1 MARQNYFEF
10 IKSMRF
16 DAKKDIEIVKK
27 ILQEDIYIKN
37 YKTNLQ
43 EFFSDGYKKYYPV
56 EKKGQHV
63 TFEEKFTVIY
73 QRFTSVDC
81 LYTVF
86 EFIIDLY
93 SEIRNKDKFAKN
105 YVASKELEKIED
117 SGWIPE
123 DDNEFEIW
131 KETIKHTSLMDQYE
145 KLCERLEYSL
155 DKTNHELITLEN
167 GDKIIVE
174 KNAYA
179 SEVSQILSESNMQD
193 AIKVLE
199 YNHFAN
205 KGNIHRK
212 KEILLSLAGYLE
224 PYLKEFEHPETLP
237 KELKDIYNELKI
249 VLQTKGAETDKK
261 GKKIPKKIAVF
272 DNLSE
277 MYNKGGLRHNNDK
290 QYHLNMNDE
299 ELEQW
304 YDNIY
309 SSTLFVILSLEM
321 GRNLSKL
328 NELKKK

>member
-16 DAKKDIEIVKK
+16 DAKKEIDIVKK

-86 EFIIDLY
+86 EFILDLY
-93 SEIRNKDKFAKN
+93 SEIINKDKFAIN
-105 YVASKELEKIED
+105 YVTSKELEEID
-117 SGWIPE
+117 DYSDYIPE
-123 DDNEFEIW
+123 TEEQFEIW
-131 KETIKHTSLMDQYE
+131 AKMRDHTSLMDQYY
-145 KLCERLEYSL
+145 KLRERIVYSL

-174 KNAYA
+174 KNVYA
-179 SEVSQILSESNMQD
+179 SEVSQIVSEISIED

-199 YNHFAN
+199 YNHFSN
-205 KGNIHRK
+205 KGNIQRK
-212 KEILLSLAGYLE
+212 KEILISLANYLE
-224 PYLKEFEHPETLP
+224 PLRDELNAFEELKEVM
-237 KELKDIYNELKI
+237 KVNS
-249 VLQTKGAETDKK
+249 
-261 GKKIPKKIAVF
+261 KKIIAVEQLF
-272 DNLSE
+272 G
-277 MYNKGGLRHNNDK
+277 MYNNLGLRHNNDK
-290 QYHLNMNDE
+290 QYHINMNDE

-304 YDNIY
+304 YDDIY
-309 SSTLFVILSLEM
+309 TSTLFVILSLDEA
-321 GRNLSKL
+321 RILSKL
-328 NELKKK
+328 KTLREE

>member
-1 MARQNYFEF
+1 MTRKNYFELIQDMEFNADKEFEIISKLISEKRSPSSITLSLISLQNVFNVNF
-10 IKSMRF
+10 ILYLKYR
-16 DAKKDIEIVKK
+16 K
-27 ILQEDIYIKN
+27 IQ
-37 YKTNLQ
+37 
-43 EFFSDGYKKYYPV
+43 
-56 EKKGQHV
+56 
-63 TFEEKFTVIY
+63 
-73 QRFTSVDC
+73 FTSYDEVNEYFKNNMNGIER
-81 LYTVF
+81 LFSYA
-86 EFIIDLY
+86 EFITDLY
-93 SEIRNKDKFAKN
+93 SFLKKN
-105 YVASKELEKIED
+105 IGKLNNSFSNNFSDYLILNSYKEIED
-117 SGWIPE
+117 RIS
-123 DDNEFEIW
+123 
-131 KETIKHTSLMDQYE
+131 
-145 KLCERLEYSL
+145 YSL
-155 DKTNHELITLEN
+155 EKTNHELITLEN

-174 KNAYA
+174 KNVYA
-179 SEVSQILSESNMQD
+179 SEVSQIISETNIQD

-205 KGNIHRK
+205 KGNIQRK

-224 PYLKEFEHPETLP
+224 PYLKKFEHPETLP

-249 VLQTKGAETDKK
+249 VLQTKGADTNKK
-261 GKKIPKKIAVF
+261 GEKIPKKIAVF

-277 MYNKGGLRHNNDK
+277 MYNQGGLRHNNNK